1 MEWKDLKRVN
11 EGLKGIDVKGKDYV
25 EVHKRVMAFRE
36 LEPNGTITTEI
47 IDNTGGVVLMKTTV
61 ADGDGVIL
69 ATGYAYEKESSS
81 FINKTSYIENCET
94 SAVGRALGF
103 CGIGVDASIASAE
116 EVQNAIQQQEDAQK
130 KQEPLA
136 STAEKKVFYDRCEQ
150 LGVNYKTIAKQAGAT
165 SMASMTKEQQ
175 GRALIILKEIE
186 EEKQAQIDAAQEM
199 LINGDL

>member
-25 EVHKRVMAFRE
+25 EVNKRVMAFRE

-47 IDNTGGVVLMKTTV
+47 ISNAGGVVTMKATV
-61 ADGDGVIL
+61 TDSNGKIL

-116 EVQNAIQQQEDAQK
+116 EVANAIKQQEDAQK
-130 KQEPLA
+130 NPEPLA
-136 STAEKKVFYDRCEQ
+136 TTAEKKVFYDRCEQ

-165 SMASMTKEQQ
+165 SMASMTQEQQ
-175 GRALIILKEIE
+175 GRALIILRDIE
-186 EEKQAQIDAAQEM
+186 EGQK
-199 LINGDL
+199 